1 LPTFNQPAPLPTNSI
16 GADNKWFPSDL
27 ESYKF
32 YITFDFRKFTRRDIT
47 DRAFYGPGASGTV
60 RLPIPANMVDTS
72 AVNWEGDTSLNPVL
86 GSIIDTGARLKNTN
100 DSSASTKQQLQTTLE
115 NLIKKG
121 GLLAESPLALLA
133 KGYAL
138 TGAAEAVAGVAINP
152 FMTVLFQSPTFK
164 RHRFQWAFMPQ
175 SKDETDTLRNILAR
189 FRLNMLPSLNG
200 AAGVATGLLLNY
212 PNMCY
217 VTLLPNNKDLYKF
230 KPCVITNASINY
242 APSGPSFFGSTQA
255 PTMVILTVDLLE
267 MEYWIQE
274 DVLATWD
281 TNLSAGGSIGVD
293 TNVTATNAQ
302 DQIAGSNIT
311 SGAPG
316 L

>member
-27 ESYKF
+27 ESYKY

-47 DRAFYGPGASGTV
+47 DRAYYGPGNSGTV
-60 RLPIPANMVDTS
+60 RLPVPGNMIDTT
-72 AVNWEGDTSLNPVL
+72 AIQWGDTGLNPVL
-86 GSIIDTGARLKNTN
+86 GAIIDTGARLKNTN
-100 DSSASTKQQLQTTLE
+100 NDTASARQQAETALE
-115 NLIKKG
+115 AFAKKG

-133 KGYAL
+133 KGFAL
-138 TGAAEAVAGVAINP
+138 STAVEAVAGVTINP

-164 RHRFQWAFMPQ
+164 RHQFQWAFMPQ
-175 SKDETDTLRNILAR
+175 SRDETDTLRNILAR

-217 VTLLPNNKDLYKF
+217 VTLMPNNKDLYKF

-242 APSGPSFFGSTQA
+242 APSGPSFFNSSQA
-255 PTMVILTVDLLE
+255 PTMVIFTVDLLE

-281 TNLSAGGSIGVD
+281 TNLDAGGSIGVD
-293 TNVTATNAQ
+293 TSGTANAAVNVAGG
-302 DQIAGSNIT
+302 IA
-311 SGAPG
+311 PV
-316 L
+316 